1 MPSCGVA
8 NGGPKAERKHSVR
21 ANPNPPLPLTLL
33 LPLPLLLLLHL
44 ALALALIKV
53 PPHPN
58 LPLPLALPLPL
69 PLNPAPYNQ
78 VRAAQEIAISPPA
91 SPDASPRVDRVSPT
105 TTHGDLGHL
114 AC

>member
-21 ANPNPPLPLTLL
+21 ANPNPP
-33 LPLPLLLLLHL
+33 
-44 ALALALIKV
+44 
-53 PPHPN
+53 

>member
-1 MPSCGVA
+1 ME
-8 NGGPKAERKHSVR
+8 ERDAFLRRGEWWTQGR
-21 ANPNPPLPLTLL
+21 AQALGQSYPPP
-33 LPLPLLLLLHL
+33 
-44 ALALALIKV
+44 
-53 PPHPN
+53 
-58 LPLPLALPLPL
+58 PLPL
-69 PLNPAPYNQ
+69 PLNPTPYNQ